1 MTKSQNQCNIRRGIY
16 IIDDANEFLRIME
29 DLQREYNAK
38 HNGVQSNG
46 KNK

>member
-16 IIDDANEFLRIME
+16 IIDDADEFLKE
-29 DLQREYNAK
+29 DLQRAYNAK
-38 HNGVQSNG
+38 HNGVQRNG